1 MLTFES
7 LWPIQKI
14 VWAMLYQDL
23 KEPHKNIT
31 KLWTLS
37 WAVNTPTGN
46 LGPFGSIGAVV
57 QLGRAEI
64 MLGNPKIKMGV
75 ALYRWMVCN
84 GKSIQNWMIYPCRKP
99 PCGFKQPTH
108 DSDSSET
115 WRIRKECF
123 WCPTLST
130 WFTTRLTMFLVIYS
144 IPTSWSLSNGHYQP
158 VGLHLSTNIPKKKN
172 HGQKPHWECWHL
184 IYLNTAFDT
193 IRNFPTFRGLEDVGR
208 IPPLKQK

>member
-1 MLTFES
+1 MLTFE
-7 LWPIQKI
+7 LLTHPKNCLGHVVPGLEGTTQKHHKTMNSFMGCEYTNRKP
-14 VWAMLYQDL
+14 WA
-23 KEPHKNIT
+23 I
-31 KLWTLS
+31 W
-37 WAVNTPTGN
+37 
-46 LGPFGSIGAVV
+46 AVV

-84 GKSIQNWMIYPCRKP
+84 GKSIQNWMNDPCRKP
-99 PCGFKQPTH
+99 PMWLQATCMILH

-144 IPTSWSLSNGHYQP
+144 IPTRSHPDPHCTPIKWSLSTSWVSFIN
-158 VGLHLSTNIPKKKN
+158 
-172 HGQKPHWECWHL
+172 
-184 IYLNTAFDT
+184 
-193 IRNFPTFRGLEDVGR
+193 
-208 IPPLKQK
+208 